1 VPVSEAGDQRF
12 GPVASVVNIRTMARS
27 QAQPADGC
35 CTAWIT
41 TGLCSPEIAA
51 NELTLTGERAKEAR
65 RRATAALRP
74 VMVDAGLRGPFPRVP
89 ITRRRERSTSS
100 EQLCTNARPM
110 STLVPKRATR
120 SEFPVRGIESQKR
133 PRRFL
138 WSGGIASAWV
148 EDLIYN

>member
-1 VPVSEAGDQRF
+1 MPVSEAGDQRF

-89 ITRRRERSTSS
+89 IKGEQARNSS
-100 EQLCTNARPM
+100 AQMR
-110 STLVPKRATR
+110 
-120 SEFPVRGIESQKR
+120 VR
-133 PRRFL
+133 
-138 WSGGIASAWV
+138 
-148 EDLIYN
+148 